1 MERFPVSLHS
11 KILVGHKTA
20 TALPGAVDDK
30 NGFCREGRTADDDRV
45 VALAGDAR
53 HQAKNHL
60 RIGLVHTGPK
70 ERQPFAPRF
79 VIQPNVDLF
88 HARPAEQDRIICSAQ
103 TGPSRHQR
111 QHQSS
116 HPIPPRNLGVIEGE
130 RLQRARGYHEDYSL
144 AKNLASLAAVTAI
157 LFCAAVI
164 FGAV

>member
-1 MERFPVSLHS
+1 MSLHS

-20 TALPGAVDDK
+20 TALLGAVDNKDGLCGQRGAPD
-30 NGFCREGRTADDDRV
+30 NDRM
-45 VALAGDAR
+45 VAFLGDAR
-53 HQAKNHL
+53 QQANDHL
-60 RIGLVHTGPK
+60 GVGLMHTGPK

-111 QHQSS
+111 RRQYQSS
-116 HPIPPRNLGVIEGE
+116 HAIPPRNLGVIEGE

-144 AKNLASLAAVTAI
+144 AKNLASLAAVTAV

-164 FGAV
+164 VGAV